1 MDNIVIERVNV
12 TKFLGIYVI
21 ENLFFIRKPRLSND
35 LAHVHFSKPDSMP
48 LFRKKIKEFI
58 LMLHDTEQ

>member
-12 TKFLGIYVI
+12 TKFLGIYII

-35 LAHVHFSKPDSMP
+35 LAHVHFSKPD
-48 LFRKKIKEFI
+48 
-58 LMLHDTEQ
+58 